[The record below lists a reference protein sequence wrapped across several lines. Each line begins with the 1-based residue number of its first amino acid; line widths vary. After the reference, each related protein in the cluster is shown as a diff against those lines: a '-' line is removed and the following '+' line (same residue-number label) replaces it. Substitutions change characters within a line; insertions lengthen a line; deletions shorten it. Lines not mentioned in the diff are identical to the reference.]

1 MKTIPLTHFV
11 AQNIRFD
18 SILTNWN
25 WLHKMCDW
33 FMDVQVKKHFKFT
46 WQLITQLKSIF
57 YFISKICKILAL
69 EDCLSQVTSL
79 NHVEVSCTQAAL
91 PTWLHLFYQSNLQLR
106 VFFCDLKIFFN
117 FFLIFLDF
125 LIFLF
130 INLYI
135 FFRATTNILTPLRYT
150 ITLRNYDFTFDQ
162 KEKKHKNIYTCL
174 SPLLF

>member
-11 AQNIRFD
+11 AQKIRFD
-18 SILTNWN
+18 STLTNWN

-69 EDCLSQVTSL
+69 EDCLPQVTSL

-91 PTWLHLFYQSNLQLR
+91 PTWLHLFIQNQNISTFAQLQTHLIPYDIR
-106 VFFCDLKIFFN
+106 LYYRTMNFFGEPKFFFCFFVKWN
-117 FFLIFLDF
+117 FKVKFW
-125 LIFLF
+125 
-130 INLYI
+130 
-135 FFRATTNILTPLRYT
+135 
-150 ITLRNYDFTFDQ
+150 
-162 KEKKHKNIYTCL
+162 KEKREN
-174 SPLLF
+174 